1 MEINELKAQQKQ
13 ALKNN
18 DINKLTQINK
28 QLFEIRQAQAKQR
41 EQEREQERDNRT
53 AKKITTKNRLDKGQ
67 AVRRC
72 NNGQKNQ
79 KRNIVK

>member
-1 MEINELKAQQKQ
+1 MEFNELKAQQKQ

-18 DINKLTQINK
+18 DIYKLKELNK

-53 AKKITTKNRLDKGQ
+53 AKKIEKICKKEIEREQ
-67 AVRRC
+67 
-72 NNGQKNQ
+72 
-79 KRNIVK
+79 